1 MKYMCVGFISR
12 KRYDIIKRYDGIRKL
27 DNVYIPT
34 DKLFDM
40 LENLNPII
48 LPGYGGRGAEK
59 EKIRV
64 KERA

>member
-1 MKYMCVGFISR
+1 MKYLCVGFISR

-34 DKLFDM
+34 DKLYDM
-40 LENLNPII
+40 LENLNPVI
-48 LPGYGGRGAEK
+48 LPGYERRSAER
-59 EKIRV
+59 EKIRA

>member
-1 MKYMCVGFISR
+1 MKYMCVGFIGR

-40 LENLNPII
+40 LENLNPVI
-48 LPGYGGRGAEK
+48 LPGYERRKEEK
-59 EKIRV
+59 ERSRV